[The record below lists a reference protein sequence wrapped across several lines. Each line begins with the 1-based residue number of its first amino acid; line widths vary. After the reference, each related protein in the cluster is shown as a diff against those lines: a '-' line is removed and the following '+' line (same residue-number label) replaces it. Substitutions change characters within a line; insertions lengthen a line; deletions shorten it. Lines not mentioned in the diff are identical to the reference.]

1 MRAATSRGHRDGGF
15 TLTELVG
22 VVSVFCCLV
31 LVAIPAFAKSEGRG
45 LSTACRN
52 NLRLMMSAFH
62 MYADE
67 NNSYFPGNEATAT
80 AGSEWIA
87 ENVDF
92 TRPPTTNFWN
102 PRYNLLAPYLPP
114 TQNVMR
120 CPADLS
126 FVRSGGRE
134 VPRSRSISMSQAVG
148 TKGTS
153 GPQRAPVD
161 GRWLTADAGHI
172 ANTQFYCYGKLSDLV
187 SPTPAG
193 LWVFIEENPDSIN
206 DGAYANVGPIQ
217 PTAYRMI
224 DYPGA
229 WHDRGAM
236 LSFADG
242 HVEERKW
249 VDART
254 VPVTQSIT
262 VTAQPNNPDITW
274 LANRT
279 TAPVPR

>member
-1 MRAATSRGHRDGGF
+1 MKTQNAKRKSERGF
-15 TLTELVG
+15 TLTELVAT
-22 VVSVFCCLV
+22 VVVICCLI

-45 LSTACRN
+45 LTTACRN

-67 NNSYFPGNEATAT
+67 NNSYFPGNEGITSQ
-80 AGSEWIA
+80 GLVWISD
-87 ENVDF
+87 NSDF
-92 TRPPTTNFWN
+92 ANPPMTNYWN
-102 PRYNLLAPYLPP
+102 PRNNLLAPYLPWK
-114 TQNVMR
+114 QNVMR

-126 FVRSGGRE
+126 VVIRTRD
-134 VPRSRSISMSQAVG
+134 VPRPRSISMNHAVG

-153 GPQRAPVD
+153 GAQRAPVD
-161 GRWLTADAGHI
+161 GGWLDGNFGHTA
-172 ANTQFYCYGKLSDLV
+172 NSRFYCYGKLSDIV
-187 SPTPAG
+187 APTPAG
-193 LWVFIEENPDSIN
+193 LWIFIEEHPDSIN
-206 DGAYANVGPIQ
+206 DGAFGNVGPLPPNQ
-217 PTAYRMI
+217 YRMI

-229 WHDRGAM
+229 WHDGAAM

-254 VPVTQSIT
+254 VPARPFVTQTS
-262 VTAQPNNPDITW
+262 QLNNPDITW

-279 TAPVPR
+279 TAAVPR